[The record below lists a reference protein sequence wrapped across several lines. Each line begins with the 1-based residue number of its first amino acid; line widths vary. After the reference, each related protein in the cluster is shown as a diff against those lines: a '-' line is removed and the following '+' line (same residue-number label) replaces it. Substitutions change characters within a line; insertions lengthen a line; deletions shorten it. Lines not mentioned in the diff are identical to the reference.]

1 MCIYLVPTHAQLLTL
16 IFVGK
21 NDEIPTYLVASIIVN
36 VIYNYVIIKN
46 TSGNPSLRNRNNFS

>member
-1 MCIYLVPTHAQLLTL
+1 MCIYLIPTYAQLLTL

-21 NDEIPTYLVASIIVN
+21 NYEIPTYLVASIIVN

-46 TSGNPSLRNRNNFS
+46 TFGNPSLRNRNNFS